1 MSSKYIK
8 KYSIPQGFQSL
19 LSEFTKEIL
28 RNQPKDIVDFAV
40 EYFKCLQQGLILDY
54 PDRGQN
60 IPCDFK
66 PAVPKI
72 PPQLKHQNI
81 YEETKEPIK
90 KEKKK
95 EEIKVEEKKEEKKE
109 ETKEEIKVGEKKEE
123 IKVEE
128 KKEEEIKV
136 EEKKEEE
143 KEEKKEEI
151 QVEEKKEE
159 EKEEKEEK
167 KEEIKIEEKKEEE
180 KEEKNIQEEKEK
192 MTQTVSSYKSKNN
205 LYINCID
212 FGEKSEVLSKLK
224 ENPEYQSE
232 IEEYTK
238 TLFEP
243 NQSINDLVS
252 LIQKTIISYYEKK
265 GTEKESEYDQLK
277 QEVDIKINEIKDK
290 IPLLGLNF
298 DTMDMK
304 DAVNEFKQY
313 DYYERV
319 LKVYT
324 YKLGHL
330 NEENNELLDEICFFI
345 FANNLKALTTDEK
358 NIVKLLEDRPY
369 IERYFLNNFRLLLPE
384 VYSFILGI
392 KHYDEPEMINLFSS
406 FSFRKRELCHKYF
419 IFYNI
424 KKMGRSEKKKAESL
438 EKYLFISSPVQLIEK
453 MEQANEENKMEVF
466 DSVTD
471 KLQQNFSLI
480 WQFIS
485 RVINIPI
492 ELINSSVDIFMGF
505 NTISRN
511 LILDYLKLNEDYK
524 DIYNILSEVKID
536 AAESNFSSQM
546 DTIYFEMK
554 YIPEL
559 NFKNSC
565 IYRNK
570 LFTIPDSIKDFISK
584 FEKDEWKSQEENLL
598 KEYETKNSLNIK
610 GIYTYLLIKNM
621 SDNNLN
627 DFLKKLKLIKEKVE
641 SELQVKISEGLKE
654 SFTLDSDEFLF
665 FKKEYEKWKNNLEE
679 HILDYF
685 KKENDEQKK
694 EYFMSL
700 KDDPDKILLFNVIKI
715 DNNLTENEDFA
726 NILEDYKQ
734 NVPGKNN

>member
-8 KYSIPQGFQSL
+8 KYSIPPGFQSL

-40 EYFKCLQQGLILDY
+40 EYFRCLQQGLILDY

-66 PAVPKI
+66 PSIPKI
-72 PPQLKHQNI
+72 PPQLKNKNI
-81 YEETKEPIK
+81 YEES
-90 KEKKK
+90 K
-95 EEIKVEEKKEEKKE
+95 EEIKKEEPKKE
-109 ETKEEIKVGEKKEE
+109 I
-123 IKVEE
+123 
-128 KKEEEIKV
+128 
-136 EEKKEEE
+136 

-151 QVEEKKEE
+151 KEEKKEE
-159 EKEEKEEK
+159 IKEEKN
-167 KEEIKIEEKKEEE
+167 EEIKIEEKKEEI
-180 KEEKNIQEEKEK
+180 KEEKKEEIKEEIKEEEKQEEKKEEK
-192 MTQTVSSYKSKNN
+192 ELIKEKLQKAEEANEINIQVEKLTQTASSYKSKNN
-205 LYINCID
+205 LYLNCID
-212 FGEKSEVLSKLK
+212 FGEKSEILSKLK
-224 ENPEYQSE
+224 ENPDYASE
-232 IEEYTK
+232 IDEYNK
-238 TLFEP
+238 TLYEP
-243 NQSINDLVS
+243 NQSINDLVA
-252 LIQKTIISYYEKK
+252 LIQKTITSYYETK

-277 QEVDIKINEIKDK
+277 QEVDTKINELKNK
-290 IPLLGLNF
+290 SPLIELNF
-298 DTMDMK
+298 DSMDMK
-304 DAVNEFKQY
+304 EAVNEFKKY
-313 DYYERV
+313 EYYQRV
-319 LKVYT
+319 LKVYI
-324 YKLGHL
+324 YKLNHL

-345 FANNLKALTTDEK
+345 FANNLKALTTDE
-358 NIVKLLEDRPY
+358 NTAKLLEEKPY
-369 IERYFLNNFRLLLPE
+369 IERYFLHNFKLLLPE
-384 VYSFILGI
+384 VYAFILGI
-392 KHYDEPEMINLFSS
+392 KHYDEPETINLFSS
-406 FSFRKRELCHKYF
+406 FSFRKRELCHKYY

-424 KKMGRSEKKKAESL
+424 KKMGRFEKKKAESL
-438 EKYLFISSPVQLIEK
+438 EKYLFISSPTQLLEK
-453 MEQANEENKMEVF
+453 MESANEENKLEVF
-466 DSVTD
+466 DSVTE

-492 ELINSSVDIFMGF
+492 ELINSSFDIFMGF

-511 LILDYLKLNEDYK
+511 LILNYLKLNEDYK

-536 AAESNFSSQM
+536 NTESNFSSQM
-546 DTIYFEMK
+546 DTIYFQMK

-559 NFKNSC
+559 NFKNVC

-570 LFTIPDSIKDFISK
+570 LFTIPESIKDFIGK
-584 FEKDEWKSQEENLL
+584 FENDEWKSQEENLL

-621 SDNNLN
+621 DNNDLN

-641 SELQVKISEGLKE
+641 SELQLTISEGLKE
-654 SFTLDSDEFLF
+654 SFTLDSDEFIF
-665 FKKEYEKWKNNLEE
+665 FKNEYEKWKNNLDE

-700 KDDPDKILLFNVIKI
+700 KDDPDKILLYNVIKI

-734 NVPGKNN
+734 SVPGKNN

>member
-109 ETKEEIKVGEKKEE
+109 EIKVGEKKEE

-205 LYINCID
+205 LYLNCID

-584 FEKDEWKSQEENLL
+584 FENDEWKSQEENLL